1 MNASFMSKHTKLAI
15 LSSLSAALFSLS
27 AQAGIYGYTWNG
39 SVPYPQI
46 PQGGTTLSFQ
56 HTFAG
61 IDYIITSV
69 ELILTFN
76 DNASLTGPLISGI
89 QGHLI
94 LGTDV
99 SSPYVNFYPVAT
111 SSSGQERIYDVTF
124 SGPSDSPGTGF
135 NGLNPNS
142 TWGLVLWDNSSSGI
156 ENALV
161 SWTLDITAV
170 PEPENVALGCF
181 AGVFLVVSL
190 VRSQRVRKRVHRWCV
205 AVNQWLDAV

>member
-1 MNASFMSKHTKLAI
+1 
-15 LSSLSAALFSLS
+15 
-27 AQAGIYGYTWNG
+27 
-39 SVPYPQI
+39 
-46 PQGGTTLSFQ
+46 
-56 HTFAG
+56 
-61 IDYIITSV
+61 
-69 ELILTFN
+69 
-76 DNASLTGPLISGI
+76 
-89 QGHLI
+89 
-94 LGTDV
+94 
-99 SSPYVNFYPVAT
+99 
-111 SSSGQERIYDVTF
+111 
-124 SGPSDSPGTGF
+124 
-135 NGLNPNS
+135 LNPNS